1 MDADTGQ
8 THAFSLLHDKNMLAP
23 ASAASWCP
31 TMDLLA
37 LATSDGQLALSRL
50 DWNKTGGERENRLW
64 TANPD
69 SPVTSLGWR
78 PDGKI
83 LVSGHAD
90 GAVQLYHAE
99 DGEVLHAS
107 RPHRGSPVTSLHW
120 QDAPVEDSRRSA
132 CAYQSATSRFAL
144 PTTGGNFVHGAVKG
158 LGSRKGDGGAAKG
171 DGGERSFASSSQHHP
186 RRGAGA
192 RALFDHFDPP
202 TRLTVLC
209 SGDASGVVVMSAFGI
224 FPIASTRVGDG
235 PNADFPLGDSNALE
249 ILHASASPDLS
260 RVLVAFT
267 ANGGLDAVGAS
278 ASVPLLAMRS
288 KEMCTAASHGSQ
300 VTALVAEIECELA
313 NAADVWVKA
322 RVDFDKRVAA
332 MRERVNDGG
341 NDDPDK
347 HFRDGSMDMDVADD
361 DGMDTGANENADPND
376 GKKSRRAPTIEDHLL
391 AHLATGR
398 VDDRLEQFLSHEFRA
413 KDIRKLARSMDA
425 AATAVHAV
433 LMERVAPAA
442 ESCALRLAEL
452 RALARWR
459 ERSQSIGLDE
469 AAADAAL
476 TRAESCAL
484 AAFSAARVA
493 TATAAWLRAFFVLL
507 LRTQRAL
514 AFESPDGGSGAGEDG
529 AALPALNAKL
539 AEEFLTCG
547 VSRDTLGEELGAL
560 GEKHA
565 GVVGT
570 DGVIHEET
578 AEGRV
583 GASRTA
589 FLAAVR
595 GAAAAAGFGDPSAA
609 AACDTTLWSACAE
622 LKGACAGLLDA
633 PRDALSKSFVW
644 DKAFSIVRSHPDSDS
659 DKHKPRVSHGGWSP
673 DGESETL
680 CFHAGGA
687 HVGMLRLMAGVPE
700 SALSLEAPQG
710 HVVAD
715 AAAYTEGRCLA
726 LLQPVND
733 GDDSE
738 TQRPASVV
746 MVDPSALV
754 GASVDRTGFGGGEGG
769 YALVDAGV
777 LSAAPSA
784 PPGCV
789 PARGVLRVP
798 ARVKESPVAA
808 GTRYR
813 SLPGT
818 IATPPLAVGRAK
830 GLAAVLVGQKRIVLL
845 DLEEDECDEDD
856 E

>member
-171 DGGERSFASSSQHHP
+171 DGGERSFASSSQHP

-341 NDDPDK
+341 NDDTDK

-493 TATAAWLRAFFVLL
+493 TATAARLRAFFVLL

-570 DGVIHEET
+570 DGVTHEET

-583 GASRTA
+583 GASSDRVPRGGA
-589 FLAAVR
+589 GRGRRRRLWRSIPRGGVRYNAVERVRRAEGRVR
-595 GAAAAAGFGDPSAA
+595 GSVGRPARRAVQVIRLGQSLLHRAVPSGFRLG
-609 AACDTTLWSACAE
+609 
-622 LKGACAGLLDA
+622 
-633 PRDALSKSFVW
+633 
-644 DKAFSIVRSHPDSDS
+644 HN
-659 DKHKPRVSHGGWSP
+659 KPRVSHGGWSP

-715 AAAYTEGRCLA
+715 AAAYTEGRCLL

-733 GDDSE
+733 GGRLRD
-738 TQRPASVV
+738 
-746 MVDPSALV
+746 
-754 GASVDRTGFGGGEGG
+754 
-769 YALVDAGV
+769 
-777 LSAAPSA
+777 SAARERGHGGPK
-784 PPGCV
+784 C
-789 PARGVLRVP
+789 ARRCE
-798 ARVKESPVAA
+798 R
-808 GTRYR
+808 
-813 SLPGT
+813 
-818 IATPPLAVGRAK
+818 
-830 GLAAVLVGQKRIVLL
+830 
-845 DLEEDECDEDD
+845 
-856 E
+856 

>member
-1 MDADTGQ
+1 MGVAMDADIGQ

-107 RPHRGSPVTSLHW
+107 RPHSGSPVTSLHW

-171 DGGERSFASSSQHHP
+171 DGGERSLSSSQRP

-341 NDDPDK
+341 NDDTDK

-442 ESCALRLAEL
+442 ESCALTPRGAE
-452 RALARWR
+452 
-459 ERSQSIGLDE
+459 
-469 AAADAAL
+469 
-476 TRAESCAL
+476 
-484 AAFSAARVA
+484 
-493 TATAAWLRAFFVLL
+493 
-507 LRTQRAL
+507 
-514 AFESPDGGSGAGEDG
+514 GAG
-529 AALPALNAKL
+529 A
-539 AEEFLTCG
+539 
-547 VSRDTLGEELGAL
+547 
-560 GEKHA
+560 
-565 GVVGT
+565 
-570 DGVIHEET
+570 
-578 AEGRV
+578 
-583 GASRTA
+583 
-589 FLAAVR
+589 
-595 GAAAAAGFGDPSAA
+595 
-609 AACDTTLWSACAE
+609 
-622 LKGACAGLLDA
+622 
-633 PRDALSKSFVW
+633 
-644 DKAFSIVRSHPDSDS
+644 
-659 DKHKPRVSHGGWSP
+659 
-673 DGESETL
+673 
-680 CFHAGGA
+680 
-687 HVGMLRLMAGVPE
+687 MA
-700 SALSLEAPQG
+700 
-710 HVVAD
+710 
-715 AAAYTEGRCLA
+715 
-726 LLQPVND
+726 
-733 GDDSE
+733 
-738 TQRPASVV
+738 
-746 MVDPSALV
+746 
-754 GASVDRTGFGGGEGG
+754 
-769 YALVDAGV
+769 
-777 LSAAPSA
+777 
-784 PPGCV
+784 
-789 PARGVLRVP
+789 
-798 ARVKESPVAA
+798 
-808 GTRYR
+808 
-813 SLPGT
+813 
-818 IATPPLAVGRAK
+818 
-830 GLAAVLVGQKRIVLL
+830 
-845 DLEEDECDEDD
+845 
-856 E
+856 

>member
-1 MDADTGQ
+1 MGVATMDADTGQ

-171 DGGERSFASSSQHHP
+171 DGGERSLSSSQRP

-341 NDDPDK
+341 NDDTDK

-493 TATAAWLRAFFVLL
+493 TATAARLRAFFVLL

-570 DGVIHEET
+570 DGVTHET

-583 GASRTA
+583 GASSDA

-595 GAAAAAGFGDPSAA
+595 GAAAAAGFGDPSHRGVRYNAVERVRRA
-609 AACDTTLWSACAE
+609 EGRVRWSVGRPARRAVQVIR
-622 LKGACAGLLDA
+622 LGQSLLHRA
-633 PRDALSKSFVW
+633 VPSGFRLG
-644 DKAFSIVRSHPDSDS
+644 HN
-659 DKHKPRVSHGGWSP
+659 KPRVSHGGWSP

-733 GDDSE
+733 GGRLRD
-738 TQRPASVV
+738 
-746 MVDPSALV
+746 
-754 GASVDRTGFGGGEGG
+754 
-769 YALVDAGV
+769 
-777 LSAAPSA
+777 SAARERGHGGPK
-784 PPGCV
+784 C
-789 PARGVLRVP
+789 ARRCE
-798 ARVKESPVAA
+798 R
-808 GTRYR
+808 
-813 SLPGT
+813 
-818 IATPPLAVGRAK
+818 
-830 GLAAVLVGQKRIVLL
+830 
-845 DLEEDECDEDD
+845 
-856 E
+856 

>member
-1 MDADTGQ
+1 MVATMDADTGQ

-107 RPHRGSPVTSLHW
+107 RPHSGSPVTSLHW
-120 QDAPVEDSRRSA
+120 HDAPVEDSRRSA

-235 PNADFPLGDSNALE
+235 PTADFPLGDSNDLE

-267 ANGGLDAVGAS
+267 ANGGLDAVGAF

-313 NAADVWVKA
+313 NAAETWVKA
-322 RVDFDKRVAA
+322 RVDFDKRVAS

-341 NDDPDK
+341 NDDPGK

-376 GKKSRRAPTIEDHLL
+376 GEKSRRAPTIEDHLL

-493 TATAAWLRAFFVLL
+493 TATAARLRAFFVLL

-539 AEEFLTCG
+539 AEEFLVCG

-570 DGVIHEET
+570 DGVIHET

-595 GAAAAAGFGDPSAA
+595 GAAAAAGFGDPTHA

-633 PRDALSKSFVW
+633 PRDSLSKSFVW

-659 DKHKPRVSHGGWSP
+659 EHNKPRVSH
-673 DGESETL
+673 
-680 CFHAGGA
+680 
-687 HVGMLRLMAGVPE
+687 
-700 SALSLEAPQG
+700 
-710 HVVAD
+710 
-715 AAAYTEGRCLA
+715 
-726 LLQPVND
+726 
-733 GDDSE
+733 
-738 TQRPASVV
+738 
-746 MVDPSALV
+746 
-754 GASVDRTGFGGGEGG
+754 
-769 YALVDAGV
+769 V
-777 LSAAPSA
+777 L
-784 PPGCV
+784 PPW
-789 PARGVLRVP
+789 R
-798 ARVKESPVAA
+798 
-808 GTRYR
+808 
-813 SLPGT
+813 
-818 IATPPLAVGRAK
+818 IA
-830 GLAAVLVGQKRIVLL
+830 
-845 DLEEDECDEDD
+845 
-856 E
+856 